1 MVRTQLA
8 CGTGRRCAFEIE
20 ITGIDENVVNT
31 G

>member
-20 ITGIDENVVNT
+20 ITGTSEKVLNT